1 VSVRSLLL
9 APSFPP
15 AAGGM
20 ETLLYQTA
28 RRLADPPLVV
38 APAPAAAPDVPVRSV
53 ATTPRS
59 LAGRAAYRGAWAV
72 HPSLHYTAAWWRA
85 TVDAVARHRPRVVLA
100 GHVYL
105 APLAWLV
112 ARRAGLPFVV
122 FGYGQEVWRPECG
135 GRRVGPGPV
144 DQLLRGGALRA
155 ADRVLVPGRFGAD
168 LVRAW
173 GVAPERVVP
182 VPFGAELPPAAPP
195 PAGTILLSVC
205 RLVPR
210 KGVDTAI
217 RALPRLVARFPTL
230 EYRVVGEGPD
240 RPRLV
245 RLAETAGV
253 AGHVRFPGR
262 LDDAALAR
270 EYATCA
276 LFVQPS
282 RRTADGE
289 LEGLG
294 LVYFEAAAWGRPVVA
309 GVSGGEPDAVL
320 DGVTGVLVDGASVD
334 AVAHAIEDLLADPT
348 RLGELGQAGRRR
360 VETTHN
366 WCAAARCVDGVLAGL
381 ADRC

>member
-28 RRLADPPLVV
+28 RRLAAPPLVV
-38 APAPAAAPDVPVRSV
+38 APAPAMVPDVHLRAV

-59 LAGRAAYRGAWAV
+59 LVGRASYRAAWAV
-72 HPSLHYTAAWWRA
+72 HPALHYTAAWWRA
-85 TVDAVARHRPRVVLA
+85 TVGALASHRPRVLLA

-122 FGYGQEVWRPECG
+122 FAYGQEVWRPSCG
-135 GRRVGPGPV
+135 GRRVGLDPV
-144 DQLLRGGALRA
+144 DELLRGGALRA
-155 ADRVLVPGRFGAD
+155 ADRVLVLGRFGAG
-168 LVRAW
+168 LVCAW

-182 VPFGAELPPAAPP
+182 VPFGAAWPPAAPP
-195 PAGTILLSVC
+195 PAGTTLLSVC

-210 KGVDTAI
+210 KGVDTVI

-240 RPRLV
+240 RPRLA
-245 RLAETAGV
+245 RLAETEGV
-253 AGHVRFPGR
+253 AAHVRFLGR
-262 LDDAALAR
+262 LADAALAR
-270 EYATCA
+270 EYASCA

-320 DGVTGVLVDGASVD
+320 DGATGVLVDGSSVD
-334 AVAHAIEDLLADPT
+334 AVAHAIEGLLADPS
-348 RLGELGQAGRRR
+348 RLVELGQAGRRR

-366 WCAAARCVDGVLAGL
+366 WCAAARRVDALLDELAAGW
-381 ADRC
+381 